1 VIRGLIL
8 ATLLSTACTHASH
21 AKDTTMTTT
30 TSVTSGYAPV
40 NGLRLYYEIRGTG
53 DPLIM
58 IHGALGS
65 LEMFGG
71 NLDTLAKT
79 RQVIAVDLRGHAH
92 TGLGDG
98 DLTYEV
104 MADDVAGVM
113 AHLGLAKADVL
124 GYSLGAGVALHVA
137 VRHPERVRKLV
148 VAAAAFRHSE
158 YFPEV
163 RAGFAALGPAIAEP
177 MKASPIYAHYAKV
190 APKPD
195 DFAAMIGAVA
205 ALVQRDYDWMPYV
218 AKLPPT
224 LLVVGD
230 ADAMR
235 LAHTIEVFTALGG
248 SQRDPGWDGSAGRT
262 ASQLAILPGH
272 SHYELASSPAFAAAV
287 EPFLAK

>member
-1 VIRGLIL
+1 M
-8 ATLLSTACTHASH
+8 
-21 AKDTTMTTT
+21 TMT
-30 TSVTSGYAPV
+30 TSVTSGYASV
-40 NGLRLYYEIRGTG
+40 NGLRLYYESRGKG
-53 DPLIM
+53 EPLIVL
-58 IHGALGS
+58 HGALGS

-71 NLDTLAKT
+71 NIETLAKT

-104 MADDVAGVM
+104 MADDIAGLM

-148 VAAAAFRHSE
+148 VAATPLRRSE

-163 RAGFAALGPAIAEP
+163 LAGFAGVGPALAES
-177 MKASPIYAHYAKV
+177 MKASPVYAHYAKV
-190 APKPD
+190 APKPE
-195 DFAAMIGAVA
+195 DFAVMVGKVGALA
-205 ALVQRDYDWMPYV
+205 QRDYNWMPHV

-230 ADAMR
+230 ADGMR
-235 LAHTIEVFTALGG
+235 LAHMIEVFVALGG
-248 SQRDPGWDGSAGRT
+248 SQRDPGWDGSRGRT

-272 SHYELASSPAFAAAV
+272 SHYELAASPAFAAAV
-287 EPFLAK
+287 EPFLAR